1 MSEQDARFRLM
12 FERSADAIL
21 LLDTEAN
28 LFVEYNQAALDM
40 LRCTRAELSALHPSV
55 LSPPTQPDGVS
66 SFTKAN
72 EMIATAMRNGSHRFE
87 WVHRSPHRDD
97 FPVEVLLTP
106 LPLGAVPIVV
116 VVWRDI
122 TERKRSEEAL
132 RQAQRLESLAVLA
145 GGIAHDFNNLL
156 TAMSG
161 HLHAARSAANDR
173 ATTGPAAAEIVDHV
187 TQVEHAVSRAA
198 SLTRQ
203 LLAYG
208 GHGTVAKEPVDL
220 SALVREMVD
229 LLRISLPPGVQV
241 TCALEETGAT
251 VEADPGQLQQ
261 VIINL
266 VANAGE
272 AMATNGGSLSVR
284 VFRAAVGDD
293 ELQRDFLGQGLRA
306 GPMVWLE
313 VADTGVG
320 MTPEV
325 QARIFEPFFST
336 KASGRGLGLSALRG
350 IVRAH
355 QGGVQL
361 TSAPQRGTTFRV
373 ALPTTAASPSAR
385 PRRAAEGARGRGT
398 VLVVDDEAT
407 VRRSLSMLVRSIG
420 FEVIEAD
427 GGERALELFDQH
439 RATIRWVLMDVTMP
453 RMDGH
458 ATFLELRRRDPAV
471 VVILSSGWA
480 EEELARRFA
489 DQPPSAFVP
498 KPFTVPDLVSALG
511 RLRLVG

>member
-1 MSEQDARFRLM
+1 MNGQDARFRLM

-40 LRCTRAELSALHPSV
+40 LRCSREELSALHPSV
-55 LSPPTQPDGVS
+55 LSPSTQPDGAS

-87 WVHRSPHRDD
+87 WIHRSPHRED

-106 LPLGAVPIVV
+106 LPLGDVPIIV

-122 TERKRSEEAL
+122 TERLRSEEAL

-156 TAMSG
+156 AAMTG
-161 HLHAARSAANDR
+161 HLQAVRDLAKDAVVV
-173 ATTGPAAAEIVDHV
+173 EHV
-187 TQVEHAVSRAA
+187 TQVEHAVGRAA

-220 SALVREMVD
+220 GELVREIVD

-241 TCALEETGAT
+241 ACTLGDGLAL
-251 VEADPGQLQQ
+251 VEADRGQLQQ
-261 VIINL
+261 VIMNL
-266 VANAGE
+266 VTNAGE
-272 AMATNGGSLSVR
+272 AMGTSDGSITVRVVGRSLSE
-284 VFRAAVGDD
+284 DD
-293 ELQRDFLGQGLRA
+293 VQRDFLGQGLRP
-306 GPMVWLE
+306 GSVVCLE

-320 MTPEV
+320 MSPEV

-355 QGGVQL
+355 HGGVHLQ
-361 TSAPQRGTTFRV
+361 SAPARGTTFRV
-373 ALPTTAASPSAR
+373 ALPASGLTRVEAGPR
-385 PRRAAEGARGRGT
+385 PARRARGQGT
-398 VLVVDDEAT
+398 VLVVDDEVS
-407 VRRSLSMLVRSIG
+407 VRRSLSLMLRSLG
-420 FEVIEAD
+420 FDVMEAD
-427 GGERALELFDQH
+427 SGERALELYAEH
-439 RATIRWVLMDVTMP
+439 GRSIAWVLMDVTMP

-471 VVILSSGWA
+471 TVVLCSGWA
-480 EEELARRFA
+480 EEELLQRFA
-489 DQPPSAFVP
+489 DQPPSAVVA
-498 KPFTVPDLVSALG
+498 KPFAVAELLAVLERLG
-511 RLRLVG
+511 KVG

>member
-1 MSEQDARFRLM
+1 MSQPDARFRLM

-40 LRCTRAELSALHPSV
+40 LRCTREELSALHPSV
-55 LSPPTQPDGVS
+55 LSPPVQPDGVS

-72 EMIATAMRNGSHRFE
+72 DMIATAMKNGSHRFE
-87 WVHRSPHRDD
+87 WIHRSPHRDD

-106 LPLGAVPIVV
+106 LPLGDVPIVV

-156 TAMSG
+156 AAMSG
-161 HLHAARSAANDR
+161 HLQAVRTAAQGSVDLEASCAAVV
-173 ATTGPAAAEIVDHV
+173 EHV
-187 TQVEHAVSRAA
+187 THVEHAVSRAA

-208 GHGTVAKEPVDL
+208 GHGTVAKEHVDV
-220 SALVREMVD
+220 SALVRELVD

-241 TCALEETGAT
+241 SCALQGERVT
-251 VEADPGQLQQ
+251 VEADPAQLQQ
-261 VIINL
+261 VVLNL
-266 VANAGE
+266 VTNAGE
-272 AMATNGGSLSVR
+272 AIGTHAGSLTVR
-284 VFRAAVGDD
+284 VFATTLTDQDVG
-293 ELQRDFLGQGLRA
+293 RDFLGQGLRP
-306 GPMVWLE
+306 GPVVCLE
-313 VADTGVG
+313 VTDTGVG
-320 MTPEV
+320 MAPDL

-355 QGGVQL
+355 QGGVHL
-361 TSAPQRGTTFRV
+361 TSAPGHGTTFLV
-373 ALPTTAASPSAR
+373 ALPAAATHTPAAA
-385 PRRAAEGARGRGT
+385 RRAVTGARGSGT

-407 VRRSLSMLVRSIG
+407 VRRSLSMLVRSLG
-420 FEVIEAD
+420 FDVLEAD
-427 GGERALELFDQH
+427 GGERALELFDQQ
-439 RATIRWVLMDVTMP
+439 RNVIRWVLMDVTMP
-453 RMDGH
+453 HMDGH
-458 ATFLELRRRDPAV
+458 AAFLELRRRDPSV
-471 VVILSSGWA
+471 IVILSSGWA

-498 KPFTVPDLVSALG
+498 KPFTVPDLVAALG
-511 RLRLVG
+511 RLGLVT

>member
-40 LRCTRAELSALHPSV
+40 LRCTREELSALHPSA
-55 LSPPTQPDGVS
+55 LSPPMQPDGVS

-72 EMIATAMRNGSHRFE
+72 DMIATAMKHGSHRFE
-87 WVHRSPHRDD
+87 WIHRSPHRDD
-97 FPVEVLLTP
+97 FPVEVLLTS
-106 LPLGAVPIVV
+106 LPLGAAPIVV

-156 TAMSG
+156 AAMSG
-161 HLHAARSAANDR
+161 HLHAVREAAH
-173 ATTGPAAAEIVDHV
+173 GAADCAAVVDHA
-187 TQVEHAVSRAA
+187 TQVEHAIGRAA

-208 GHGTVAKEPVDL
+208 GHGTVAKELVDL
-220 SALVREMVD
+220 SALVRELVD
-229 LLRISLPPGVQV
+229 LLRISLPTGVQV
-241 TCALEETGAT
+241 TCVLEDQLAT
-251 VEADPGQLQQ
+251 VEADPAQVQQ
-261 VIINL
+261 VIMNL
-266 VANAGE
+266 VTNAGE
-272 AMATNGGSLSVR
+272 AMAGQGGSLTVR
-284 VFRAAVGDD
+284 VYTATLSDD
-293 ELQRDFLGQGLRA
+293 DVQRDYLGQGLRP
-306 GPMVWLE
+306 GPVVCLE
-313 VADTGVG
+313 VTDTGVG

-355 QGGVQL
+355 QGGVHLQS
-361 TSAPQRGTTFRV
+361 TPGRGTTFCV
-373 ALPTTAASPSAR
+373 ALPRTTARKPDRALRVSA
-385 PRRAAEGARGRGT
+385 GARGRGT

-427 GGERALELFDQH
+427 GGERALELYQEH
-439 RATIRWVLMDVTMP
+439 QGSIRWVLMDVTMP
-453 RMDGH
+453 RLDGH
-458 ATFLELRRRDPAV
+458 ATFLELRRRDPSV
-471 VVILSSGWA
+471 IVILSSGWA

-498 KPFTVPDLVSALG
+498 KPFTVPDLVAALG
-511 RLRLVG
+511 RLGLVG